1 MISTAGSSTL
11 DTGKPDRAMVKPP
24 SNARGTESPGSRGR
38 PGEVAVIFASGVVG
52 GGFELSPLLNEFNA
66 RQLALP

>member
-11 DTGKPDRAMVKPP
+11 DTGKPDRATVKYP
-24 SNARGTESPGSRGR
+24 SNAKGSESLGSRGR
-38 PGEVAVIFASGVVG
+38 PGEVAVIFPIVVIE
-52 GGFELSPLLNEFNA
+52 GFELSPLLNEFSA